1 MDIPEGFTETIML
14 PGMAPLFGLA
24 LSHEPPE
31 VDAENGVDAPV
42 IVRVNF
48 CDGGVAPPL

>member
-1 MDIPEGFTETIML
+1 VDIPEGFTETITV
-14 PGMAPLFGLA
+14 PGMAPLPGLA

-31 VDAENGVDAPV
+31 VIAENDVDVPV
-42 IVRVNF
+42 IVRVSF